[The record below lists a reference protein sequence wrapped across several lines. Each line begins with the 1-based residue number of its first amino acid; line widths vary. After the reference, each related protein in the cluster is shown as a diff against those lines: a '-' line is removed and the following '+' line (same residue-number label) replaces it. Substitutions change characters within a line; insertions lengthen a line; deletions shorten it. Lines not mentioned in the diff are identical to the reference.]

1 MKTVQTPRLGVLGG
15 SFDPV
20 HNGHLALAQ
29 EAKKKF
35 KLDRIIFIPAFQSP
49 HKTNQTP
56 MDAFHR
62 VQMLELALDD
72 EPCFQISRIE
82 LDREG
87 LSYTIDTID
96 ALKAI
101 HDPAELFLILGID
114 AFKTLDTWK
123 DSSRLTE
130 TCHLL
135 VSTRP
140 GHNPKKIE
148 PCVQKIFQ
156 TSGSFPYSPARQ
168 LEGNTIFQHQK
179 TGTEIVFFDLT
190 PTNISSRQIRKLI
203 AENQGLKNLLPHN
216 VENYIIE
223 NRLYRSP
230 IFTPKQIE

>member
-1 MKTVQTPRLGVLGG
+1 MNALQKPRLGVLGG

-20 HNGHLALAQ
+20 HNGHITLAQ

-35 KLDRIIFIPAFQSP
+35 KLDRVIFIPAFQSP
-49 HKTNQTP
+49 HKTDQIPT
-56 MDAFHR
+56 DAFHR
-62 VQMLELALDD
+62 VRMLELALQD
-72 EPCFQISRIE
+72 EPGFQISTIE
-82 LDREG
+82 LDRKG

-96 ALKAI
+96 ALKAT

-123 DSSRLTE
+123 DSSRLIE

-140 GHNPKKIE
+140 GHNPKTIE
-148 PCVQKIFQ
+148 PCVQKLIEAR
-156 TSGSFPYSPARQ
+156 GSFPYSPARQ
-168 LEGNTIFQHQK
+168 LQGNTVFQHQK

-190 PTNISSRQIRKLI
+190 PTDISSRQIRKLI
-203 AENQGLKNLLPHN
+203 ADNQELKNLLPRN

-223 NRLYRSP
+223 NRLYRAP
-230 IFTPKQIE
+230 IFTPKQVE